1 MTGRIRDEDV
11 AAVRERTRIDEV
23 ISEFVTLKPA
33 GGGSLKGLC
42 PFHDE
47 RSPSFHVTPAK
58 GLYHCFGCQAGGDA
72 ITFLMEQQGLGFAE
86 AVERLAAK
94 AGIVLR
100 YAEGG
105 TAPQR
110 DAGRRAR
117 LVAANDAAAA
127 WYREQLASPA
137 GAAAR
142 DLLAARGFPP
152 ASLEQFGVGYAPGG
166 WDGLTKRLGALGF
179 EHAVLQAAGLSVPGS
194 RGVYDRFRDRIMWPI
209 RDLSGEVIGF
219 GGRRMGSGDDSP
231 KYLNTPETP
240 LYRKSTV
247 LYGLDLARREIA
259 RSQEVVV
266 VEGYTDVMA
275 CHLAGVTNAVA
286 TCGTAFGA
294 DHVAVLR
301 RILLDDG
308 RARVVFTFDGDAAGQ
323 RAALRAFG
331 MDAKFLATTYVA
343 VEASG
348 LDPADLRLQQGD
360 QAVRDLVA
368 RRTPLFQFAL
378 QAAVAGVD
386 IGTAEGRLAGARA
399 AAPILAGIK
408 HAGLRE
414 DYIRTVAGWLGLP
427 QEAVGHQVRAAGQA
441 RPRATAAGDR
451 PGRPPA
457 PAPPGLERDV
467 LRAVLQA
474 PRDAADWLAAVEP
487 SAFDVLVYRQVFE
500 AAARIG
506 APEPDETEQV
516 WTARLLAAMPDADAA
531 ALARGLTV
539 EPLPVSTAD
548 PDAVGK
554 YTVSLLAR
562 LLDRDAAGRQ
572 DALAA
577 RLAHPDARS
586 DELVRRALQEQYRAL
601 GDLRAQLQPAMRAE
615 AS

>member
-23 ISEFVTLKPA
+23 VSEFVTLKPA

-47 RSPSFHVTPAK
+47 RSPSFHVTPSK

-72 ITFLMEQQGLGFAE
+72 ITFLMELQGLSFAE
-86 AVERLAAK
+86 AVERLAGR

-100 YAEGG
+100 YVEGG

-110 DAGRRAR
+110 DPGRRAR
-117 LVAANDAAAA
+117 LVAANEAAAA
-127 WYREQLASPA
+127 WYREQLAGPA
-137 GAAAR
+137 GAPAR
-142 DLLAARGFPP
+142 DLLAARGFGPD
-152 ASLEQFGVGYAPGG
+152 ALDRFAVGYAPGG
-166 WDGLTKRLGALGF
+166 WDGLSKRLGALGF
-179 EHAVLQAAGLSVPGS
+179 DQAVLQAAGLSVPGS

-209 RDLSGEVIGF
+209 RDLTGDVIGF
-219 GGRRMGSGDDSP
+219 GGRRLADAADSP
-231 KYLNTPETP
+231 KYLNTPETA

-247 LYGLDLARREIA
+247 LYGIDLARREIA
-259 RSQEVVV
+259 RTQEVVV

-275 CHLAGVTNAVA
+275 CHLAGVGNAVA

-294 DHVAVLR
+294 DHVGVLR

-308 RARVVFTFDGDAAGQ
+308 RAGVVFTFDGDAAGQ
-323 RAALRAFG
+323 RAALRAYG
-331 MDAKFLATTYVA
+331 TDAKFLASTYVA
-343 VEASG
+343 VEPAG

-368 RRTPLFQFAL
+368 RRVPLFEFAL
-378 QAAVAGVD
+378 RAAVAGID
-386 IGTAEGRLAGARA
+386 IGTAEGRSAGARA

-408 HAGLRE
+408 DSVVRE

-427 QEAVGHQVRAAGQA
+427 ERSVAAQL
-441 RPRATAAGDR
+441 AG
-451 PGRPPA
+451 PGRPARADQPRAPA
-457 PAPPGLERDV
+457 AQAPPGLERDA

-474 PRDAADWLAAVEP
+474 PAEAGQWLHAVEP
-487 SAFDVLVYRQVFE
+487 SAFEVPVYREIFE
-500 AAARIG
+500 VVAAVGPPA
-506 APEPDETEQV
+506 PDEAEPV
-516 WTARLLAAMPDADAA
+516 WTARLLAALPAGTAA
-531 ALARGLTV
+531 ALTRALAV
-539 EPLPVSTAD
+539 EPLPVSSAAAQD
-548 PDAVGK
+548 VGR

-577 RLAHPDARS
+577 QLSRPDARA
-586 DELVRRALQEQYRAL
+586 DEVLRRGLQEQYRAL
-601 GDLRAQLQPAMRAE
+601 GDLRAQLQPAIRAE
-615 AS
+615 AVS